1 MNKFHLSWRFNSLEV
16 DTKEILQLLVCFWF
30 VFCLFVCLFFN
41 KSNELTGPGHSNTAG
56 WSNERGVTIKQV
68 GKGQIST
75 VKR

>member
-1 MNKFHLSWRFNSLEV
+1 MFFV
-16 DTKEILQLLVCFWF
+16 CLLVCF
-30 VFCLFVCLFFN
+30 FN
-41 KSNELTGPGHSNTAG
+41 ESNELTGTGHSNTAG